1 MFRVLTTILLTVA
14 VISAIDIREDPPV
27 ASRPARGDVTGRI
40 TPAGKVAEI
49 YAVSRVTQKRYKPTR
64 FDKKSG
70 KFRFKN
76 LPGDAIYDVG
86 ILTKDSERI
95 EGIDL
100 SWHEAR
106 LQRLAAVRRKQL
118 KLPAEQGRQFTKKDA
133 DELIKYVKDLKDF
146 CNVRRVLYIKSDGL
160 RATMLAETMRVREFH
175 AQRGDEVIWRMEL
188 WYFRYRYGGW
198 ERVGNV
204 ERLLERK
211 RIQSSEW
218 KAITLVYYPALSV
231 YVDEKGGAEP
241 VKFTI
246 PKRLDLAQGRL
257 AGTNPIQKTK
267 PVIIGLAATTRPTTQ
282 TSRPVSTPRQ

>member
-1 MFRVLTTILLTVA
+1 MTLLLTVA
-14 VISAIDIREDPPV
+14 VVSAIDIREDPPV
-27 ASRPARGDVTGRI
+27 ASRPASGDVTGRI
-40 TPAGKVAEI
+40 TPAGKIAEI
-49 YAVSRVTQKRYKPTR
+49 YAVSRVTLKRYKPTR
-64 FDKKSG
+64 FDKKTG
-70 KFRFKN
+70 QFRFKN

-106 LQRLAAVRRKQL
+106 LQRLAAIRRKQL
-118 KLPAEQGRQFTKKDA
+118 KLPAEQGREFTQKDA

-146 CNVRRVLYIKSDGL
+146 CNVRRVLYIKGTGL
-160 RATMLAETMRVREFH
+160 RATMLAETMRVREVH

-204 ERLLERK
+204 ERLLERR

-218 KAITLVYYPALSV
+218 KAITLVYYPALSA
-231 YVDEKGGAEP
+231 YVNEKGRAGP

-246 PKRLDLAQGRL
+246 PKRFDLARGRL
-257 AGTNPIQKTK
+257 AGTNPVQKTK
-267 PVIIGLAATTRPTTQ
+267 PIIIGLTATTRPTTQ
-282 TSRPVSTPRQ
+282 ATRPAE